1 MRGIAFPSVASAGS
15 KYWHR
20 LCNRFAGSAGAKR
33 ISDYP
38 VFAIDSYQRATRRLS
53 DPQFLW
59 QFGERNRHIRRYRSQ
74 RIMATPKV
82 NTEGS
87 PLSEADYKLINQA
100 LYKLSEAA
108 RQLDLAEQAGL
119 DVGPLR
125 EIQQNL
131 LVQARAVKET
141 YFPGRA

>member
-1 MRGIAFPSVASAGS
+1 
-15 KYWHR
+15 
-20 LCNRFAGSAGAKR
+20 
-33 ISDYP
+33 
-38 VFAIDSYQRATRRLS
+38 
-53 DPQFLW
+53 
-59 QFGERNRHIRRYRSQ
+59 
-74 RIMATPKV
+74 MATPKV